1 MAKSESSQPAE
12 DTVQVQ
18 PDQYPLSLDEFCT
31 RISQTDRRV
40 ELIGGFHR
48 YAQLKG
54 LASDTEANFRAQFEQ
69 FLKQPAK

>member
-12 DTVQVQ
+12 DTVKVE

-31 RISQTDRRV
+31 RISQSDRRV

-48 YAQLKG
+48 HAQLAG
-54 LASDTEANFRAQFEQ
+54 VTSDTESNFRAQFER